1 MPKSVIEGG
10 FDRMKPQDK
19 QADIADPKPKAP
31 YQRPE
36 LKRVGTLRDVTA
48 QKTGNTIGGVE

>member
-1 MPKSVIEGG
+1 M
-10 FDRMKPQDK
+10 RPQDK
-19 QADIADPKPKAP
+19 QADIADPQPKTP

-48 QKTGNTIGGVE
+48 QKTGNDLAPA

>member
-1 MPKSVIEGG
+1 
-10 FDRMKPQDK
+10 MKPQDK

-48 QKTGNTIGGVE
+48 QKTEFAPTFPGPS

>member
-1 MPKSVIEGG
+1 MDPK
-10 FDRMKPQDK
+10 DK
-19 QADIADPKPKAP
+19 QPELSSLIPKAP

-48 QKTGNTIGGVE
+48 QKTGTDRM

>member
-1 MPKSVIEGG
+1 
-10 FDRMKPQDK
+10 MKPQDK
-19 QADIADPKPKAP
+19 QAESAEPKPKAP

-48 QKTGNTIGGVE
+48 QRSEKIALPSPAQ

>member
-1 MPKSVIEGG
+1 MEL
-10 FDRMKPQDK
+10 QDERPE
-19 QADIADPKPKAP
+19 IADPKPKAP

-48 QKTGNTIGGVE
+48 VTAVSVRGTDATEE

>member
-1 MPKSVIEGG
+1 
-10 FDRMKPQDK
+10 MKPQDN
-19 QADIADPKPKAP
+19 QAESAEPKPKAP

-48 QKTGNTIGGVE
+48 QRSGKIALP